1 MRIKFLDGSTR
12 EIDICPGANLPG
24 ANLSGAYLRGANL
37 DGANLRGA
45 DLRGANL
52 DGANLSGAY
61 LRGADLR
68 GANLSCA
75 NLISAN
81 LYGANLR
88 SANLHRVNLNGANLR
103 EAGLS
108 GCRGLDQFVV
118 APQVGQFIGFKKVN
132 GVIVTLMIPADAK
145 RVNAYGSRKCR
156 AEFAYILDR
165 EGKLLGEAYGGFQYP
180 LSGLV
185 TPDSYDPDPRVECSH
200 GIHFFITRQEAVEY

>member
-37 DGANLRGA
+37 DGANLREA
-45 DLRGANL
+45 DLS
-52 DGANLSGAY
+52 D
-61 LRGADLR
+61 
-68 GANLSCA
+68 
-75 NLISAN
+75 
-81 LYGANLR
+81 
-88 SANLHRVNLNGANLR
+88 
-103 EAGLS
+103 
-108 GCRGLDQFVV
+108 CRGLEQFVV

-156 AEFAYILDR
+156 AEFAYVLDHQG
-165 EGKLLGEAYGGFQYP
+165 ELLGKAYGGFQYP

-200 GIHFFITRQEAVEY
+200 GIHFFITRQEAVEYES